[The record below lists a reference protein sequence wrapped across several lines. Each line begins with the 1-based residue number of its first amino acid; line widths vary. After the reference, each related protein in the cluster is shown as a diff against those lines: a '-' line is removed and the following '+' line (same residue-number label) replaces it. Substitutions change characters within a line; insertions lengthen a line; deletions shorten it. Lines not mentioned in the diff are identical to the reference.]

1 MFDNLKKKK
10 MPPTPSKTNC
20 QTNYFGSKVV
30 PTEFNYNSEK
40 KPVIQIQN
48 GCFLKSWLINHP
60 IHPCLISAYLQ
71 QASMYI
77 PFYS

>member
-1 MFDNLKKKK
+1 MAEFFLDGLTPHVMFDNLKKSE

-40 KPVIQIQN
+40 I
-48 GCFLKSWLINHP
+48 
-60 IHPCLISAYLQ
+60 
-71 QASMYI
+71 
-77 PFYS
+77 